1 MLTVFRT
8 SFKSKK
14 QLAQDVYLFRFKLM
28 EPNELSFSA
37 GQYMIMEIPQADNTV
52 KRRFISIASPQ
63 QDTSEFEGVMK
74 IIPGGVAS
82 TFLLGLKK
90 RDQVHFQGPSG
101 MFTFQNNSRQNIF
114 IATGTGIG
122 PIRSIVKSQFPCL
135 AGRQAISNFQTNPKS
150 EIPNLKPQMTLL
162 CGLKTIN
169 SIYFFDELK
178 EISQKNPQFSLKI
191 CLSQEKSLDT
201 LSLDKRKFFVLG
213 RVTRELDNLT
223 TNYKLQTTNF
233 EFYIFGAKELVDS
246 LREYLLEKGVNP
258 KNIHTERFI

>member
-1 MLTVFRT
+1 
-8 SFKSKK
+8 
-14 QLAQDVYLFRFKLM
+14 
-28 EPNELSFSA
+28 
-37 GQYMIMEIPQADNTV
+37 
-52 KRRFISIASPQ
+52 
-63 QDTSEFEGVMK
+63 
-74 IIPGGVAS
+74 
-82 TFLLGLKK
+82 
-90 RDQVHFQGPSG
+90 
-101 MFTFQNNSRQNIF
+101 
-114 IATGTGIG
+114 
-122 PIRSIVKSQFPCL
+122 
-135 AGRQAISNFQTNPKS
+135 
-150 EIPNLKPQMTLL
+150 MTLL
-162 CGLKTIN
+162 WGLKTIN

-233 EFYIFGAKELVDS
+233 EFYICGAKEVVDS